1 MQLKRPELPFI
12 LFKWYL
18 NSTISTLRSNGLSA
32 TIHLMN
38 YLQNKCNKIAALH
51 HCLTKL
57 IDKYR
62 LLSNFS
68 KKELKTKK
76 NLSSKNNHPN
86 Y

>member
-1 MQLKRPELPFI
+1 
-12 LFKWYL
+12 
-18 NSTISTLRSNGLSA
+18 
-32 TIHLMN
+32 MN